1 MTEMGQDRG
10 ELRGKTF
17 RTRVPMGRRGVKCA
31 NEANQNPDEVC
42 PGTRSRENFEKVFL
56 EISAA
61 IVTWR
66 TRPDSSVAKKARA
79 QKKDSQ
85 QPWTG
90 SFSSR
95 YALQHN
101 M

>member
-1 MTEMGQDRG
+1 MTKMGQDRG

-42 PGTRSRENFEKVFL
+42 PGTRSRENFKKVFL
-56 EISAA
+56 EVSAA
-61 IVTWR
+61 IFTWR

-85 QPWTG
+85 QPWKE
-90 SFSSR
+90 SFSSH
-95 YALQHN
+95 YAL
-101 M
+101 